1 MRRCV
6 TTGILKCCFVSEN
19 QKKRFRAPSMPARSY
34 VKENSSAVMLATRRS
49 TGVALEVNLWERI
62 SRMPTPSANKAAHS
76 THFDTHRRRHK
87 KSKTGK
93 SVAPQKGMCP
103 PKIL

>member
-1 MRRCV
+1 
-6 TTGILKCCFVSEN
+6 
-19 QKKRFRAPSMPARSY
+19 MPARSY

-62 SRMPTPSANKAAHS
+62 SRMPTPGVNKAAYS
-76 THFDTHRRRHK
+76 NHFDTHRRDITRSLKH
-87 KSKTGK
+87 GK